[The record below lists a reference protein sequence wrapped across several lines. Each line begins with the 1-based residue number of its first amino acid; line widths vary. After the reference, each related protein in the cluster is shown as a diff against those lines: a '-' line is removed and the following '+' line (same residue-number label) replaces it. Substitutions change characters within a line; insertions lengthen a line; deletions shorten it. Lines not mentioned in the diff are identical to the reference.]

1 MRNLQP
7 LLTPRHGL
15 GSDLALFPSGD
26 GSELFAFLGTALLER
41 VPFRPEVL
49 RYKMMVGRLVNAG
62 HCLSEL
68 GSQFGHD
75 PRTMKKWAAALQS
88 DDAEFA
94 IRAFGGRGTGGK
106 VYPALA
112 RFAKSRYRE
121 LVGKGTADYRQTV
134 ASEVA
139 EYFGTHLSGETLR
152 KLFREAD
159 RENLREVENRATAC
173 GDEAVSCGD
182 AGSPR
187 NQSPAVDGGPAP
199 LPPILAEPPARPLGL
214 HHAGMILFA
223 VMLDVVLRGVPKHGA
238 VFRQWTAQ
246 ILQGAV
252 NIEQSRLVSGED
264 LGRFTGPVVSGT
276 DPQRSRLRSI
286 CGLETVLDIY
296 RANIRTLADGPG
308 SGDLFYYDPHA
319 KRYTGQLRVLKGWCG
334 SQHGVGK
341 VMYMDTIHTE
351 SGRACFAQHYCAYY
365 DLRERFFMTLAVFD
379 RIFPPGTA
387 GGRTFVL
394 DRGIYGLDAI
404 RRFGETGDWVLTW
417 EKGYRHDGWQDT
429 RAAGRFRRARPR
441 NHAGDLRHYEF
452 QWQCS
457 PWERDPSV
465 RRFVVRATNPQ
476 GNTIEVAVLC
486 TNPGIEPERAIWA
499 MFNRWLQENDFKYLD
514 IHYGINQLTSY
525 ASTTYG
531 ENAGQF
537 EDRAVESGEHKK
549 AASNLRKAE
558 ARLART
564 LLAMRKAERIRDRAE
579 SEIELLGARIAN
591 AEERGGADEPRRR
604 LAKAKAQRTR
614 TRKTIAGLAEKAEE
628 EEREADRL
636 REELAS
642 MLRDTSRLDTL
653 VRQHY
658 QLLDIRAK
666 ATFDA
671 LRIAAANMFAALVAH
686 FRPIYGNY
694 RNDHAMLRMMTRA
707 DGFVHADG
715 QTVHVKLWLKGR
727 FQKKQTRAFKRFL
740 AEATEKANRHFE
752 GRARPIRIS
761 ILEAP
766 PTWA

>member
-1 MRNLQP
+1 MQNLQP

-15 GSDLALFPSGD
+15 GSDLCLFSSSD
-26 GSELFAFLGTALLER
+26 DSELFAFLGTALLER

-62 HCLSEL
+62 HCLREL
-68 GSQFGHD
+68 RSRFGHD

-106 VYPALA
+106 VFPALA

-121 LVGKGTADYRQTV
+121 LLGKGAGNYRQTV

-139 EYFGTHLSGETLR
+139 EYFGRRLCGETLR

-159 RENLREVENRATAC
+159 REDRRDGGSRAIAC
-173 GDEAVSCGD
+173 VNEAVSCGN
-182 AGSPR
+182 ANLAR
-187 NQSPAVDGGPAP
+187 NQSPAEDSGFPP
-199 LPPILAEPPARPLGL
+199 LPPVLAEAPGRPLGL

-223 VMLDVVLRGVPKHGA
+223 VMLDVLLRGVPKHGSIC
-238 VFRQWTAQ
+238 RQWMAQ

-252 NIEQSRLVSGED
+252 NIEQSRLISDGD
-264 LGRFTGPVVSGT
+264 LGRFTGPLVSGT
-276 DPQRSRLRSI
+276 DPQRPELRSV

-308 SGDLFYYDPHA
+308 SGNIFYYDPHA
-319 KRYTGQLRVLKGWCG
+319 KRYTGQLRLLKGWCG

-387 GGRTFVL
+387 DGRTFVL

-417 EKGYRHDGWQDT
+417 EKGYRHDGWRD
-429 RAAGRFRRARPR
+429 ALPAGRFRRARPR
-441 NHAGDLRHYEF
+441 NHAGDLRHYDF

-457 PWERDPSV
+457 PWERDSSI

-476 GNTIEVAVLC
+476 GSRIEVAVLC
-486 TNPGIEPERAIWA
+486 TNPGMEPERAIWTI
-499 MFNRWLQENDFKYLD
+499 FNRWLQENDFKYLD
-514 IHYGINQLTSY
+514 VHYGINQLTSY
-525 ASTTYG
+525 ASTTYA
-531 ENAGQF
+531 EKADTF
-537 EDRAVESGEHKK
+537 EDRTVESLEHRK
-549 AASNLRKAE
+549 AASSLRKAE
-558 ARLART
+558 TRLAQT
-564 LLAMRKAERIRDRAE
+564 LLATRKAERTRDRAE
-579 SEIELLGARIAN
+579 SEIELLGARIGN
-591 AEERGGADEPRRR
+591 AEERGDADQPRRR
-604 LAKAKAQRTR
+604 RAKAKAERTR
-614 TRKTIAGLAEKAEE
+614 ARKTIAGLTEKAEQ

-636 REELAS
+636 REELTS
-642 MLRDTSRLDTL
+642 MLRDASRLDTL
-653 VRQHY
+653 VVQHY
-658 QLLDIRAK
+658 QLLDIKAK

-671 LRIAAANMFAALVAH
+671 LRIAAANMFAALVAD
-686 FRPIYGNY
+686 FRPIYKNY

-727 FQKKQTRAFKRFL
+727 FQKKQTQAFKRFL
-740 AEATEKANRHFE
+740 AEATEKTNRHFD

-761 ILEAP
+761 ILEAS